1 MSGLGCR
8 INEGGIEAILVK
20 IDDVI
25 EETEVILV
33 KIDDVIEETEAILV
47 KIDDVTETE
56 AILETIEEDIEA
68 ILKTI
73 EAIPLVINSTL
84 SLFFVFTKQ
93 HHSNIHIENNKRIT
107 QQTTYFFFPLD
118 CFLLFLLLFLKEV
131 SPSLLLLLFHFF
143 YSHQLCSIANIPDSH
158 YAFHSLLQANEHSC
172 RQKHN

>member
-20 IDDVI
+20 IDDAT
-25 EETEVILV
+25 ETEVILV

-56 AILETIEEDIEA
+56 AILETIEEDTEA

-84 SLFFVFTKQ
+84 SFLFSQ
-93 HHSNIHIENNKRIT
+93 NNTIRIST
-107 QQTTYFFFPLD
+107 
-118 CFLLFLLLFLKEV
+118 
-131 SPSLLLLLFHFF
+131 
-143 YSHQLCSIANIPDSH
+143 
-158 YAFHSLLQANEHSC
+158 
-172 RQKHN
+172 

>member
-8 INEGGIEAILVK
+8 INEGGIEA
-20 IDDVI
+20 
-25 EETEVILV
+25 ILV

-56 AILETIEEDIEA
+56 AILETIEEDTEA

-73 EAIPLVINSTL
+73 EAIPLVINST
-84 SLFFVFTKQ
+84 LFFVFTKQ

>member
-56 AILETIEEDIEA
+56 AILETIEEDTETEAILETIEEDTEA

-84 SLFFVFTKQ
+84 SFLFSQ
-93 HHSNIHIENNKRIT
+93 NNTIRIST
-107 QQTTYFFFPLD
+107 
-118 CFLLFLLLFLKEV
+118 
-131 SPSLLLLLFHFF
+131 
-143 YSHQLCSIANIPDSH
+143 
-158 YAFHSLLQANEHSC
+158 
-172 RQKHN
+172 

>member
-56 AILETIEEDIEA
+56 AILETIEEDTEA

-84 SLFFVFTKQ
+84 SFLFSQ
-93 HHSNIHIENNKRIT
+93 NNTIRIST
-107 QQTTYFFFPLD
+107 
-118 CFLLFLLLFLKEV
+118 
-131 SPSLLLLLFHFF
+131 
-143 YSHQLCSIANIPDSH
+143 
-158 YAFHSLLQANEHSC
+158 
-172 RQKHN
+172 